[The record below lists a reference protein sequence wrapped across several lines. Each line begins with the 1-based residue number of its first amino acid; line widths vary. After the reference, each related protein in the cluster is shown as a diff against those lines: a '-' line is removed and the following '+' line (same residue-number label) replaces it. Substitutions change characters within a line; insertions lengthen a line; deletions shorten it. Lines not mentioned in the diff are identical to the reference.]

1 MFAVS
6 SGSTWGNVTS
16 KRERVAERIAATA
29 VQSAIF
35 LDPSGRRWRR
45 LRYLLVAVLAI
56 VIGVSC
62 YALPNMHAAP
72 ALAGRASPD
81 ITSAQTGLHVPMV
94 GEGPLVRVL
103 KVQRTGR
110 QLVGYDPFT
119 QARAA
124 VLTPAEAEHAG
135 TSQYVIQ
142 KFGYSAAAKRTISLT
157 FDDGPDPKYTPELL
171 DVLSKAHVPAT
182 FFATGKMIASH
193 PEIIA
198 REVREGHAVGNH
210 SLTHID
216 VSDAPAWRARAELT
230 VTDRV
235 IRAVTHKEAAY
246 FRLPYEGSDEASTQ
260 AAIDGLLRAQR
271 WGYMV
276 VSHDFDTDDWAYTAN
291 PSMGKIPL
299 PPLNGQNITV
309 LLHDGGGTGRQMTVD
324 YVKNELIPYAKSKGY
339 TFQTMPQVQPW
350 LAERTRTITPSVWD
364 RLTLLS
370 VRLFLVW
377 PNTVVFALFVFAV
390 ISVVVVGLGNCL
402 LAGVRQFRRR
412 RRVYPNAGQ
421 MDLPVSV
428 VLAAYNEV
436 EVIERTLQSILA
448 SDYPILEV
456 IVVDD
461 GSQDA
466 TADVVRE
473 VARRDARVLLF
484 RQPNSGK
491 AHALNR
497 GFQAA
502 RGEYVVTLDADTILA
517 PQTIPNLVRHFAVDA
532 VGTLAGVAGVVR
544 VGNREQNLL
553 TRWQALEY
561 LTQIGVER
569 AAQDAMGAISIVPGA
584 CAAWRK
590 QAISQ
595 VGGYS
600 DTTLAEDCDL
610 SLMLHRA
617 GWRITQD
624 DEALAFTEAPANV
637 DSLLAQRTRWT
648 YGTLQSISKHRD
660 MLFRRR
666 YGMLGCFVLPNYI
679 LSIVMPVLFLP
690 FITVMSVMA
699 VQAQGFAVLGLYFLI
714 FLIAHL
720 IVAAVGIALM
730 HEEPHH
736 LLMVPI
742 YRVVYEPL
750 RAYLLYTST
759 YLALRGVRMG
769 WKKLARSGAIDAK
782 LSALGEHPKDAPVL
796 LERTIP

>member
-1 MFAVS
+1 
-6 SGSTWGNVTS
+6 
-16 KRERVAERIAATA
+16 
-29 VQSAIF
+29 
-35 LDPSGRRWRR
+35 
-45 LRYLLVAVLAI
+45 
-56 VIGVSC
+56 
-62 YALPNMHAAP
+62 
-72 ALAGRASPD
+72 
-81 ITSAQTGLHVPMV
+81 
-94 GEGPLVRVL
+94 
-103 KVQRTGR
+103 
-110 QLVGYDPFT
+110 
-119 QARAA
+119 
-124 VLTPAEAEHAG
+124 
-135 TSQYVIQ
+135 
-142 KFGYSAAAKRTISLT
+142 
-157 FDDGPDPKYTPELL
+157 
-171 DVLSKAHVPAT
+171 
-182 FFATGKMIASH
+182 
-193 PEIIA
+193 
-198 REVREGHAVGNH
+198 
-210 SLTHID
+210 
-216 VSDAPAWRARAELT
+216 
-230 VTDRV
+230 
-235 IRAVTHKEAAY
+235 
-246 FRLPYEGSDEASTQ
+246 
-260 AAIDGLLRAQR
+260 
-271 WGYMV
+271 
-276 VSHDFDTDDWAYTAN
+276 
-291 PSMGKIPL
+291 
-299 PPLNGQNITV
+299 
-309 LLHDGGGTGRQMTVD
+309 
-324 YVKNELIPYAKSKGY
+324 
-339 TFQTMPQVQPW
+339 
-350 LAERTRTITPSVWD
+350 
-364 RLTLLS
+364 
-370 VRLFLVW
+370 
-377 PNTVVFALFVFAV
+377 
-390 ISVVVVGLGNCL
+390 
-402 LAGVRQFRRR
+402 
-412 RRVYPNAGQ
+412 

-428 VLAAYNEV
+428 VLAAYNEA
-436 EVIERTLQSILA
+436 EVIGRTLQSILA
-448 SDYPILEV
+448 SDYPILEAIV
-456 IVVDD
+456 IDD

-484 RQPNSGK
+484 RQPNFGK

-532 VGTLAGVAGVVR
+532 AGTLAGVAGVVR

-590 QAISQ
+590 QAISE

-610 SLMLHRA
+610 SLSLHRA

-624 DEALAFTEAPANV
+624 DEAFAFTEAPANV

-714 FLIAHL
+714 FLTAHL

-730 HEEPHH
+730 REKPHH

-769 WKKLARSGAIDAK
+769 WRKVARSGVIDAE
-782 LSALGEHPKDAPVL
+782 LSVMGEQQPNDVPVL
-796 LERTIP
+796 LERTIR

>member
-1 MFAVS
+1 MA
-6 SGSTWGNVTS
+6 S
-16 KRERVAERIAATA
+16 KREQVAEKIAATA

-45 LRYLLVAVLAI
+45 LRYLLIAALAI
-56 VIGVSC
+56 VIGIGWYIIPKMYATPVLVS
-62 YALPNMHAAP
+62 HADY
-72 ALAGRASPD
+72 PD
-81 ITSAQTGLHVPMV
+81 ITSAQTGLHVPVV

-103 KVQRTGR
+103 KVQRTGS

-119 QARAA
+119 QAQAA
-124 VLTPAEAEHAG
+124 VLTPDEVEHAG
-135 TSQYVIQ
+135 GSQYVIQ
-142 KFGYSAAAKRTISLT
+142 QFGYSAAAKKTISLT
-157 FDDGPDPKYTPELL
+157 FDDGPDPKYTLELL

-182 FFATGKMIASH
+182 FFVIGKKVAAY
-193 PEIIA
+193 PEIVA

-216 VSDAPAWRARAELT
+216 VSDTAAWRARAEFV

-235 IRAVTHKEAAY
+235 LRAVTHREVAY
-246 FRLPYEGSDEASTQ
+246 VRLPYEGGDQGSAQ
-260 AAIDGLLRAQR
+260 AEIDGLLRAQR
-271 WGYMV
+271 WGYLV
-276 VSHDFDTDDWAYTAN
+276 VSHDFDTDDWAYEAH
-291 PSMGKIPL
+291 SRQGLIPL
-299 PPLNGQNITV
+299 PPLNGQNVTV
-309 LLHDGGGTGRQMTVD
+309 LMHDSGGPRQMTVD
-324 YVKNELIPYAKSKGY
+324 YVKNQLIPFAKSKGY

-350 LAERTRTITPSVWD
+350 LAERTHTVVPSVWD
-364 RLTLLS
+364 RLTLLA
-370 VRLFLVW
+370 VKTFLVW
-377 PNTVVFALFVFAV
+377 PNTVVFMLFVFAV
-390 ISVVVVGLGNCL
+390 ISVVVIGLLDCL
-402 LAGVRQFRRR
+402 LAGVRQVRRR
-412 RRVYPNAGQ
+412 RQVYPEEI
-421 MDLPVSV
+421 DLPVSV
-428 VLAAYNEV
+428 VLAAYNEI
-436 EVIERTLQSILA
+436 EVIARTLQSILA

-466 TADVVRE
+466 TADAVRE
-473 VARRDARVLLF
+473 VARHDARVLLF
-484 RQPNSGK
+484 GQPNSGK

-497 GFQAA
+497 GFGIA

-517 PQTIPNLVRHFAVDA
+517 PQTIPNLVRHFAIDA
-532 VGTLAGVAGVVR
+532 EGTLAGVAGVVR

-590 QAISQ
+590 AAISA

-600 DTTLAEDCDL
+600 NTTLAEDCDL
-610 SLMLHRA
+610 SLSLHRA

-637 DSLLAQRTRWT
+637 DALLAQRTRWT
-648 YGTLQSISKHRD
+648 YGTLQSIAKHRD

-666 YGMLGCFVLPNYI
+666 YGWLGCFVLPNYI

-690 FITVMSVMA
+690 FITVMAVLA
-699 VQAQGFAVLGLYFLI
+699 VQAQGFAMLGLYFLI
-714 FLIAHL
+714 FLAAHL
-720 IVAAVGIALM
+720 VVAAVGIALM
-730 HEEPHH
+730 HEKPHH

-750 RAYLLYTST
+750 RAYLLYTSA

-769 WKKLARSGAIDAK
+769 WKKVARSGAVDAQ
-782 LSALGEHPKDAPVL
+782 LSALGKRPTTDVSIDESI
-796 LERTIP
+796 LERSTS